1 MSGLLPSQSSNKNP
15 TLSASSTGKVAQP
28 CREDNV
34 LLDTL
39 VDLAP
44 DAVLIADRNGILTEV
59 NAHACK
65 LLNYSREELLGKAI
79 ATLTPKNSPQIST
92 FLGKYG
98 DRIPV
103 EVQSKTL
110 PDGRWVAFV
119 RDLRDRLRVENDR
132 NQQDLEHSQEAN
144 RLLELEAI
152 YNTTPI
158 GLAVLDRELRFVR
171 LNQRLAEINGISIE
185 DHINRTVREIV
196 PDLADEVEPLFRHIL
211 ETGEP
216 LLNLEI
222 SGETAAQPGV
232 ERTWI
237 ESWFPLRDARGQIIG
252 INAVF
257 QEITERK
264 QAEAALQ
271 EHTNHIQFLYETTR
285 DLLSTN
291 HPLDLVDTVFA
302 KLKSL
307 VGLDIYIN
315 YLMDEER
322 QQLHLKF
329 YRGISDETAR
339 SIEWLEAGRAV
350 CSVAAEQRCQIVQP
364 HLQQSTDP
372 RTELVRSL
380 GLTAYS
386 CQPLIAQGKLF
397 GTLSFGSYSRT
408 SFTRAETNLFQ
419 AICDQIAI
427 ALERSELFTSLQHQT
442 EELQRT
448 NRLKD
453 EFFSSLSHELRTPL
467 NPILGWTKMLQGQ
480 KLSPEKITQALGT
493 IERNTR
499 LQIRLVDDLLDVARV
514 IQGKLRLDSHPV
526 DLVATL
532 STAIETVE
540 FAAQAKSIN
549 LNFTYPEAVYTNG
562 DGDRLGQVF
571 WNLLS
576 NAIKFTPE
584 GGTVDVELFVARS
597 GLTQY
602 AQIRVSDTGI
612 GIPDDFLPHI
622 FEYFRQ
628 AEGGSARK
636 YSGLGLGLA
645 IVRHLV
651 ELHGGTVTAES
662 KGNGQGATF
671 IVKLPLLG
679 RDNTPVYS
687 DPSLDSSMKPAKD
700 NPSKDKTSS
709 IVPEVSSSGCLSGVR
724 ILLVDDESDNLELL
738 RFVLSMEGASVTAC
752 TSPVEA
758 LQFYAQSLPDLLI
771 SDIGMPE
778 INGYELIRQIRSLP
792 QQSAKQVPA
801 IALTAFAQEEDQNR
815 VLQAGYQGHLAK
827 PIDPAQIIATLVK
840 ILP

>member
-15 TLSASSTGKVAQP
+15 TLSASSTGKVAP
-28 CREDNV
+28 SSSEGTV

-39 VDLAP
+39 IDLAP
-44 DAVLIADRNGILTEV
+44 DAILIADCNGILTEV
-59 NAHACK
+59 NAHACR
-65 LLNYSREELLGKAI
+65 LLSYSREELLGKAI
-79 ATLTPKNSPQIST
+79 ATLIPKNSPEIST
-92 FLGKYG
+92 CLDKYG
-98 DRIPV
+98 DLIPV
-103 EVQSKTL
+103 EAHTKTL
-110 PDGRWVAFV
+110 PDGRWVAFI
-119 RDLRDRLRVENDR
+119 RDLRDRLVENDR
-132 NQQDLEHSQEAN
+132 NQQNLEHSQKADH
-144 RLLELEAI
+144 LLELEAI

-158 GLAVLDRELRFVR
+158 GLAILDRELRFVR

-185 DHINRTVREIV
+185 DHIDRPVGEIL
-196 PDLADEVEPLFRHIL
+196 PDLADEVEPLFRRVL

-232 ERTWI
+232 KRTWL

-252 INAVF
+252 VNAVI

-271 EHTNHIQFLYETTR
+271 EHTNHIQVLYETTR

-307 VGLDIYIN
+307 VGLDVYFN
-315 YLMDEER
+315 YLIDEER
-322 QQLHLKF
+322 QQLHLEF
-329 YRGISDETAR
+329 YGGISDELAR
-339 SIEWLEAGRAV
+339 SIEWLEVGRAV
-350 CSVAAEQRCQIVQP
+350 CGMVAEQRCQVVQP

-372 RTELVRSL
+372 KTELVRSL

-397 GTLSFGSYSRT
+397 GTLGFGSRSRT
-408 SFTRAETNLFQ
+408 SFTRAETDLFQ

-442 EELQRT
+442 EELRRT

-480 KLSPEKITQALGT
+480 KLSPEKVTQALGT
-493 IERNTR
+493 IERNAR

-584 GGTVDVELFVARS
+584 GGTVDVELFVAQS
-597 GLTQY
+597 GLNRY

-612 GIPDDFLPHI
+612 GISHDFLPHI

-662 KGNGQGATF
+662 KGDGQGATF
-671 IVKLPLLG
+671 IVKLPLLD

-687 DPSLDSSMKPAKD
+687 DLPFDSSVKPIKD
-700 NPSKDKTSS
+700 NQLKDKTSS
-709 IVPEVSSSGCLSGVR
+709 IAPKVRSFGSLSGVR
-724 ILLVDDESDNLELL
+724 ILLVDDESDNLELF
-738 RFVLSMEGASVTAC
+738 RFILSMEGASVTAC
-752 TSPVEA
+752 TSPIEA
-758 LQFYAQSLPDLLI
+758 LQFFAQSPHDLLL
-771 SDIGMPE
+771 SDIRMPKM
-778 INGYELIRQIRSLP
+778 NGYELIRQIRSLP

-801 IALTAFAQEEDQNR
+801 IALTAFAQEEDRNK
-815 VLQAGYQGHLAK
+815 VLQAGYQGYLAK
-827 PIDPAQIIATLVK
+827 PVNPTHLIATLVK
-840 ILP
+840 LLP